1 MPNYKVTA
9 AQIDELLPQT
19 QCGECGYPGCLPYA
33 KAIANK
39 HEALNLCPPGG
50 VDTLTR
56 LGELLAQDVSQLI
69 SEMQQNMRRPKL
81 AKIREQECIGCTKCI
96 KACPVDA
103 IIGSAKQ
110 MHVIINNECTGCEL
124 CVPAC
129 PVDCID
135 LIAIDKANYDPEL
148 ARIRYGARNRRQ
160 AKEQAEKNLTALRK
174 KSLANDHITDLRAA
188 KKAEIKAA
196 VARVKAKQQGR

>member
-9 AQIDELLPQT
+9 AQIDALLPQT
-19 QCGECGYPGCLPYA
+19 QCGDCGYDGCLPYA
-33 KAIANK
+33 KAIANNN
-39 HEALNLCPPGG
+39 EALNLCPPGG
-50 VDTLTR
+50 ITVLQK
-56 LGELLAQDVSQLI
+56 LGELLAQDVSELI
-69 SEMQQNMRRPKL
+69 PAMQQNTRTPKV
-81 AKIREQECIGCTKCI
+81 AKIREAECIGCTKCI

-135 LIAIDKANYDPEL
+135 LINIDRANYEPEL
-148 ARIRYGARNRRQ
+148 ARMRYSARKRRQ

-174 KSLANDHITDLRAA
+174 KSLATDHITDLRAA

-196 VARVKAKQQGR
+196 IARVKAKREGY